1 MQNSTSS
8 FKICL
13 VNPPVLSVLEPWYD
27 EPDFPRTALAF
38 LAAFIKDIK
47 QVEVK
52 IIDAKFENLNFEE
65 TLNSIIDFEPN
76 LVGFTAFTNE
86 IKPAAYLAY
95 KVKKANKEITTL
107 IGGVHVTAI
116 PKQTL
121 KEFPSF
127 DLAVVGEGETPLK
140 ELCLHYL
147 KRGKENLEDIKGLC
161 FRKDNELILTGHA
174 TRILDLDTMPM
185 PAWDMF
191 KPAATYFIQTLRG
204 CPFNCQFCMNP
215 NGQVARKRSVE
226 NVMLELNYIIDHFK
240 PKHIS
245 FGDELF
251 SVDMKR
257 THSLLEAMIEQG
269 IGEKVTWDVQTH
281 VKFVDQEM
289 FYKFKKANVERV
301 EIGVETGD
309 VEIMKKMGKGISMSK
324 ILDAYHFAKNAEVSI
339 GTFFIIGQPNESPQS
354 IMKTIDLAVKLNPD
368 LPMFGLMTP
377 YPGTEVAR
385 LAAKGEGGYRLKT
398 KDWDNYSKQLGGAL
412 EFADLSKRQIEWL
425 QIRAYTSVFLLNGRF
440 KDFFKLFWE
449 YRTGAIQLLK
459 KFIFGKKDLQAKSN
473 KPKDYAEAFDSEFKV
488 NNDDFISSRSIWR
501 TQQKEEIQRA
511 RKEMPNL
518 LKLGEEK

>member
-1 MQNSTSS
+1 MQNNSI

-13 VNPPVLSVLEPWYD
+13 VNPPVLAVLEPWYD

-38 LAAFIKDIK
+38 LAAFIKDIEG
-47 QVEVK
+47 VEVK
-52 IIDAKFENLNFEE
+52 IIDAKFENLSFDE
-65 TLNSIIDFEPN
+65 TLKSILEFNPN
-76 LVGFTAFTNE
+76 MVGFTAFTNE
-86 IKPAAYLAY
+86 IKPAGYLAF
-95 KVKKANKEITTL
+95 KVKKENKNITTL

-121 KEFPSF
+121 KEFPNF
-127 DLAVVGEGETPLK
+127 DMAVVGEGETPLK

-147 KRGKENLEDIKGLC
+147 KRGKENLKEIKGLC
-161 FRKDNELILTGHA
+161 FREENDIILTGHA
-174 TRILDLDTMPM
+174 IRILDLDTMPM

-191 KPAATYFIQTLRG
+191 KPAPTYFIQTLRG

-226 NVMLELNYIIDHFK
+226 NVMFELNYIINNFK

-257 THSLLEAMIEQG
+257 THSLLDAMIEQK

-324 ILDAYHFAKNAEVSI
+324 ILDAYNFARNAKVPI
-339 GTFFIIGQPNESPQS
+339 GTFFIIGQPNESTES
-354 IMKTIDLAVKLNPD
+354 INKTIDLAVKLNPD

-377 YPGTEVAR
+377 YPGTEVAK

-412 EFADLSKRQIEWL
+412 EFADLTKRQIEWF
-425 QIRAYTSVFLLNGRF
+425 QIRAYTTVFLSNGRF
-440 KDFFKLFWE
+440 KDFFKLIWE
-449 YRTGAIQLLK
+449 YRIGAIQLLK
-459 KFIFGKKDLQAKSN
+459 KFLLGKKDLQEKSN
-473 KPKDYAEAFDSEFKV
+473 KPDDYSDAFINDFKV
-488 NNDDFISSRSIWR
+488 KNDDFISSRAIWR
-501 TQQKEEIQRA
+501 TQQKEEMQRT
-511 RKEMPNL
+511 RKEMPKL

>member
-1 MQNSTSS
+1 MKSNST

-13 VNPPVLSVLEPWYD
+13 VNPPVLKVLEPWYD

-38 LAAFIKDIK
+38 LAAFIKDIDG
-47 QVEVK
+47 VEVK
-52 IIDAKFENLNFEE
+52 IIDAKFDNLNFEE
-65 TLNSIIDFEPN
+65 SLSLIQDFQPD

-95 KVKKANKEITTL
+95 KVKKWSQNVITL

-127 DLAVVGEGETPLK
+127 DIAVVGEGETPLE

-147 KRGKENLEDIKGLC
+147 NRGKENLIEIKGLC
-161 FRKDNELILTGHA
+161 FRNGEEIILTGHA
-174 TRILDLDTMPM
+174 KRILDLDTMPM

-191 KPAATYFIQTLRG
+191 QPADTYFIQTLRG

-226 NVMLELNYIIDHFK
+226 NVMQELNYIIDNYK

-257 THSLLEAMIEQG
+257 THSLLDAMIRDK

-324 ILDAYHFAKNAEVSI
+324 ILDAYTFARNAKVPI
-339 GTFFIIGQPNESPQS
+339 GTFFIIGQPYESTKS
-354 IMKTIDLAVKLNPD
+354 INKTIDLAVKINPD

-412 EFADLSKRQIEWL
+412 EFADLTKRQIEWF

-440 KDFFKLFWE
+440 KDFFKLLWE
-449 YRTGAIQLLK
+449 YRIGAIQLLK
-459 KFIFGKKDLQAKSN
+459 KFILGKKDLQEKSN
-473 KPKDYAEAFDSEFKV
+473 KPKDYDDAFASTFKV
-488 NNDDFISSRSIWR
+488 DNDDFISSRSIWR
-501 TQQKEEIQRA
+501 TQQKEEMQRA
-511 RKEMPNL
+511 RKEMPKL